1 MDLLGLGSEIIIVS
15 VTGALSPG
23 PLTFATLSEGRTGGW
38 RDGFK
43 VAVGHMAVELPLVI
57 LLTLGLGTVISRP
70 AVRAGAGLLGGA
82 FLMYYALLQLR
93 SLRAGGDSSSALP
106 SFSSPYLLGAAL
118 SGLNPFF
125 LLWWAT
131 IGAKLIVDS
140 LTVIPSPAASVAFL
154 YPLHVWLDYA
164 WLSFVAWLGWKGR
177 ELGDRATTAM
187 SLVFSA
193 IMIYFGVVF
202 LLEGLRW
209 LGLG

>member
-1 MDLLGLGSEIIIVS
+1 M
-15 VTGALSPG
+15 
-23 PLTFATLSEGRTGGW
+23 
-38 RDGFK
+38 
-43 VAVGHMAVELPLVI
+43 
-57 LLTLGLGTVISRP
+57 
-70 AVRAGAGLLGGA
+70 
-82 FLMYYALLQLR
+82 
-93 SLRAGGDSSSALP
+93 
-106 SFSSPYLLGAAL
+106 
-118 SGLNPFF
+118 
-125 LLWWAT
+125 
-131 IGAKLIVDS
+131 DS
-140 LTVIPSPAASVAFL
+140 LAAIPSPAASVAFL